1 MCVLDPE
8 EELLIKG
15 KLLSQDGSDP
25 EYGSRGLLSLSLSSC
40 NRHACCKSGVYRR
53 SGGSR
58 PNVR

>member
-25 EYGSRGLLSLSLSSC
+25 EYPRADYFHFRFRLAIDTLVVSP
-40 NRHACCKSGVYRR
+40 VYIADLVDL
-53 SGGSR
+53 GQM
-58 PNVR
+58 